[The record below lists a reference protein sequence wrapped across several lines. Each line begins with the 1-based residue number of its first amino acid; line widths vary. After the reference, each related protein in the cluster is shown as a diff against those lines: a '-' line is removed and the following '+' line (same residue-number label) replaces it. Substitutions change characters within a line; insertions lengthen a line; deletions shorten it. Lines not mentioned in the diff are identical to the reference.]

1 MDNYPPIVA
10 LVLARSG
17 SSLKDK
23 NIATVAGHPLLS
35 YPISAAKRSVTVGKV
50 FLSSDS
56 QEYLSIGELYGA
68 EPLMRSGN
76 LASDDAKGCDV
87 VKDALF
93 SIRASGLDPEIVIVL
108 HGNSGSVLTDDVNT
122 AIEILANDES
132 ITAAVPAKRA
142 LDFHPFR
149 AKKLTE
155 DGFAQ
160 NFFELPGSTSSNRQD
175 LPPAVFFEHSFWALR
190 SSGIEKQDGEPP
202 WRCHGNRVKA
212 IIGPEKPPD
221 VHSQE
226 DLLYLESWIVR
237 NQVPEPRRRRP

>member
-1 MDNYPPIVA
+1 MDNHPLVVA

-35 YPISAAKRSVTVGKV
+35 YPISAALRSEAISKV

-68 EPLMRSGN
+68 EPWLRSGN

-93 SIRASGLDPEIVIVL
+93 GIRASGLNPEIVIVM
-108 HGNSGSVLTDDVNT
+108 HGNSGSVLTGDVDT
-122 AIEILANDES
+122 AIEILVRDGS

-142 LDFHPFR
+142 LDYHPFR

-155 DGFAQ
+155 DGLAQ
-160 NFFELPGSTSSNRQD
+160 NFFELPESTSSNRQD
-175 LPPAVFFEHSFWALR
+175 LPPAVFFEHSFWGLR

-202 WRCHGNRVKA
+202 WHCHGNRVKA

-226 DLLYLESWIVR
+226 DLLSLESWITR
-237 NQVPEPRRRRP
+237 NQIPEPRRIRP